1 MGEVDFW
8 LDRAGDEPRSEEA
21 GFEGEKR
28 VWEAPKPVDSFQ
40 WRRVVPVTL
49 SRCTATSRESSL
61 SRDAR
66 TIVAP
71 SQDPSG

>member
-8 LDRAGDEPRSEEA
+8 LDRAGAEPRSEEA

-28 VWEAPKPVDSFQ
+28 VWETPKPVDSFQ